1 VKKNGILQIAHTDSL
16 RDEWQPKLLGAY
28 ASVDKRLPEPLLR
41 SALKEACA
49 GVLDAAAVDRAVDKS
64 KKKTG
69 WAMTL
74 LEFGAMI
81 TLVILPPWP
90 LLWQW
95 LIPPQRRELGNLND
109 KLWRALDDELRFKA
123 GLQGNKDRLRPILMT
138 TFAFVAGM
146 VPLLTSHGIGA
157 GFNKATAGVVVGGQ
171 LFSLILT
178 LLAVPVAY
186 SWLDHVSLE
195 FRRRF
200 QQPSAP
206 TEDESLAVERG
217 GDAAEVGK

>member
-1 VKKNGILQIAHTDSL
+1 ML
-16 RDEWQPKLLGAY
+16 EPK
-28 ASVDKRLPEPLLR
+28 
-41 SALKEACA
+41 
-49 GVLDAAAVDRAVDKS
+49 AVDRAVDKS

-69 WAMTL
+69 IFMTL
-74 LEFGAMI
+74 LEFGAFI

-90 LLWQW
+90 LLFQW
-95 LIPPQRRELGNLND
+95 IIPPQRRELGNLND
-109 KLWRALDDELRFKA
+109 RLWRALDDELRHKA
-123 GLQGNKDRLRPILMT
+123 IMVGNKDRLRPILMT

-146 VPLLTSHGIGA
+146 IPLLTSHGIGA

-171 LFSLILT
+171 LFSLALT

-200 QQPSAP
+200 QQRGR
-206 TEDESLAVERG
+206 VEEVSNPALQPHS
-217 GDAAEVGK
+217 DTAEVGK